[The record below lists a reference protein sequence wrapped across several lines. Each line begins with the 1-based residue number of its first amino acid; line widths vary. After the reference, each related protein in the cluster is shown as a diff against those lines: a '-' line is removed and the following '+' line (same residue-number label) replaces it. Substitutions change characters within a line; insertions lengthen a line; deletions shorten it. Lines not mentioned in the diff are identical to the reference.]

1 MSQPRDPSDDR
12 PVRPLGRGPSA
23 SPAGGEA
30 AAAGTATELPEELT
44 QLLNSDRLRTATGEK
59 ASEAVD
65 RPEIAAAMM
74 RWYDELKQIAAAQL
88 RRESK
93 GHTLQPTALVHE
105 AFLRLAKQRKLEK
118 KSRSEMLALG
128 AQLMRRVLVDHARRK
143 KADKRGG
150 GRGRVLLT
158 DEVSLSVSPQDP
170 IDIVVMDDLIQTL
183 GKSSDRAAR
192 VVELRF
198 FGGLTTDEIAESIN
212 VSPRT
217 VDNDW
222 KFARAWIRR
231 EMARGEGSDTAV

>member
-1 MSQPRDPSDDR
+1 MSDEPTVP
-12 PVRPLGRGPSA
+12 PELA
-23 SPAGGEA
+23 ELAGEEA
-30 AAAGTATELPEELT
+30 TSNPDA
-44 QLLNSDRLRTATGEK
+44 
-59 ASEAVD
+59 
-65 RPEIAAAMM
+65 AAAMM
-74 RWYDELKQIAAAQL
+74 RWYDELKGVAAAQL
-88 RRESK
+88 RRESR

-105 AFLRLAKQRKLEK
+105 AFLRLAKQRKLED

-150 GRGRVLLT
+150 GRDRVMMS

-183 GKSSDRAAR
+183 GQSSERAAR

-198 FGGLTTDEIAESIN
+198 FGGLTTDEIAESVG

-231 EMARGEGSDTAV
+231 EMDRGEGRPPGDEEE

>member
-1 MSQPRDPSDDR
+1 MTDSGQPADDAAPRLDGLDISESLTKLLETDVGLAEDGSGDETKSATR
-12 PVRPLGRGPSA
+12 PD
-23 SPAGGEA
+23 AG
-30 AAAGTATELPEELT
+30 
-44 QLLNSDRLRTATGEK
+44 
-59 ASEAVD
+59 
-65 RPEIAAAMM
+65 AAMM
-74 RWYDELKQIAAAQL
+74 RWYDELKAVAAAQL
-88 RRESK
+88 RRENK

-105 AFLRLAKQRKLEK
+105 AFLKLAKQRKLEE

-150 GRGRVLLT
+150 GRGRVMLS
-158 DEVSLSVSPQDP
+158 DEVSLSVSPQNP
-170 IDIVVMDDLIQTL
+170 IDVVVMDDLIETL
-183 GKSSDRAAR
+183 GKSSERAAR

-198 FGGLTTDEIAESIN
+198 FGGLTTDEIAASIE

-231 EMARGEGSDTAV
+231 EMSRGDAAPPTGAV